1 MNIFLNIPLGSQQ
14 HCNILQKNQYELFG
28 QCNTIAKIWRQPNCL
43 SIYEWKIRCSVYT
56 QWKITQL
63 LKKETNNEI
72 LPFGAIWMDLEVTM
86 LSEISQ
92 MNLHNFQVAVKTWYP
107 S

>member
-1 MNIFLNIPLGSQQ
+1 MNG
-14 HCNILQKNQYELFG
+14 K
-28 QCNTIAKIWRQPNCL
+28 R
-43 SIYEWKIRCSVYT
+43 RCSVYT
-56 QWKITQL
+56 RWKTTQL

-72 LPFGAIWMDLEVTM
+72 IPFGAIWMDLEVIM